1 MSSDKNLH
9 DGGVIGPAPFP
20 ESESEVPV
28 DEEVSDGRDIAEEIA
43 ASELS
48 RDEVRRILYA
58 ILFMSDKP
66 VSIGR
71 LAQVFDDMDPDVLG
85 MIMLELKE
93 NINRNGDLPYQL
105 VEVGGGYQLLTRPE
119 FSRHIRKFFQLRKSN
134 RLSKSLLETLAVI
147 AYKQP
152 VTRAEVEAIR
162 GVSVSYAFDQL
173 LEKKLIRVAG
183 VSDLPG
189 RPKLYRTT
197 EEFLVTFGL
206 NSLKDLPSLD
216 EMKLY
221 ES

>member
-1 MSSDKNLH
+1 MGDQITRDDEMTELEGSGNAFSDNTPPEH
-9 DGGVIGPAPFP
+9 PA
-20 ESESEVPV
+20 EDTDTEEDAKPV
-28 DEEVSDGRDIAEEIA
+28 
-43 ASELS
+43 SELS
-48 RDEVRRILYA
+48 REEVRKVLYA

-66 VSIGR
+66 VSLAR
-71 LAQVFDDMDPDVLG
+71 MAQVFDDMDPDVLG

-93 NINRNGDLPYQL
+93 SINQRTDLPYQL
-105 VEVGGGYQLLTRPE
+105 LEVGGGYQLLTRPE
-119 FSRHIRKFFQLRKSN
+119 FARYIRKFFQLRKSN
-134 RLSKSLLETLAVI
+134 RLSRSLLETLAVI

-173 LEKKLIRVAG
+173 LEKRLIRVAG

-197 EEFLVTFGL
+197 EEFLITFGL

-216 EMKLY
+216 ELKRY

>member
-1 MSSDKNLH
+1 MTDDTTRDEHAKTPEVTGDDFSDAETADDRIEDPDSSDAK
-9 DGGVIGPAPFP
+9 P
-20 ESESEVPV
+20 
-28 DEEVSDGRDIAEEIA
+28 

-48 RDEVRRILYA
+48 REEVKKVLYA

-66 VSIGR
+66 VSPAR
-71 LAQVFDDMDPDVLG
+71 LTQVFDDMDPDVLG

-93 NINRNGDLPYQL
+93 SINQRSDLPYQL
-105 VEVGGGYQLLTRPE
+105 VEVAGGYQLLTRPE
-119 FSRHIRKFFQLRKSN
+119 FSRYIRKFFQIRKSN
-134 RLSKSLLETLAVI
+134 RLSRSLLETLAVI

-173 LEKKLIRVAG
+173 LEKRLIRVAG

-206 NSLKDLPSLD
+206 NSLKDLPSPD
-216 EMKLY
+216 ELKLY